1 MANIQVRV
9 CDNCGAKLD
18 PILSDGSRYGSPIR
32 ECPSCKRLY
41 IDRSY
46 REIAV
51 DGFKEADLEQ
61 KSGLGYIVLSLL
73 LALLSTGMFFLN
85 CFGGFG
91 NRVYF
96 AIPVMAV
103 TMWYWFAESL
113 GTLIDVRTGKKQKE
127 LEKLRQESEERMQN
141 RSYADMLVQLG
152 YRVPQQYLGTKSER

>member
-103 TMWYWFAESL
+103 IMWYWFAESL

-127 LEKLRQESEERMQN
+127 LEKLRQESEERMRN
-141 RSYADMLVQLG
+141 RSYADVLVQHG
-152 YRVPQQYLGTKSER
+152 YNVPQKYLGAESKR